1 MVRDS
6 GGREDVHFGRMN
18 HEYGEL
24 HLKQD
29 SNNVWAENRGLGV
42 IHKAVV
48 VVESVGIAESS
59 QASGGR
65 KRNLR
70 RRRRHSEM
78 EIKIGC

>member
-1 MVRDS
+1 
-6 GGREDVHFGRMN
+6 MN

-42 IHKAVV
+42 THKAVVV

-65 KRNLR
+65 ERNLR

-78 EIKIGC
+78 EIKIRS

>member
-1 MVRDS
+1 
-6 GGREDVHFGRMN
+6 MN

-42 IHKAVV
+42 IHKTVV
-48 VVESVGIAESS
+48 VVESVGNSESA

-65 KRNLR
+65 KRNVT

-78 EIKIGC
+78 KIKSRS